1 MLAMD
6 AIRQWQ
12 FNQLKNNI
20 RSYQAILDMS
30 DPDAL
35 ITYRDGGTG
44 WTVLEVLCHLRDFE
58 VVFMGRVQAMINE
71 YNPPL
76 AFPNP
81 DDLAAQENYMDHTV
95 SDVMSSWQM
104 QRQAY
109 LDLMQTLDEDQWER
123 NGIHPT
129 RGDFTPHDQLFLTT
143 LHDSVH
149 LEQITR
155 ILNEKQ

>member
-20 RSYQAILDMS
+20 RSYQAIVDMN
-30 DPDAL
+30 DPETL

-58 VVFMGRVQAMINE
+58 VVFTGRIQAMINE
-71 YNPPL
+71 DNPAL

-81 DDLAAQENYMDHTV
+81 DDLAATENYMDNTV
-95 SDVMSSWQM
+95 ADIMASWQM
-104 QRQAY
+104 QRQTF
-109 LDLMQTLDEDQWER
+109 LDLMQTLDGEQWER
-123 NGIHPT
+123 SGIHPT
-129 RGDFTPHDQLFLTT
+129 RGAFTPHDQLFLTA
-143 LHDSVH
+143 LHDTIH

-155 ILNEKQ
+155 MLNEKR